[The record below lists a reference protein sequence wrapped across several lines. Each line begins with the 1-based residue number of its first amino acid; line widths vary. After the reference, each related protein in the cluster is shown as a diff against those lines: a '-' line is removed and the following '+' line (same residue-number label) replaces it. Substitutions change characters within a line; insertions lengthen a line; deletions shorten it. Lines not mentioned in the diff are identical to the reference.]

1 MSFLKQAFVI
11 VLLAGCGGGGGGGG
25 DDDGSASMGFPL
37 TSVEG
42 ITYTTNITIG
52 GSQKFDVVLD
62 TGSTTLA
69 VAGSTCSNCGVSP
82 SYSPGASGSDQH
94 STSTAQYGDQSMW
107 QAENYSDTIAI
118 TGDSSLT
125 MRFASITSQTGFFRQ
140 GVPSEGIIGMGGE
153 AIASPG
159 TDAYIAER
167 MKSSLGDNFAVQLCV
182 DDGTLWFGEP
192 DKTHE
197 SSAEA
202 YTPLVQITSEPSYY
216 AVNVASAAI
225 GSASIGVSGDAVV
238 DTGTSIMVL
247 SSSEVSSL
255 ISAVMGSPNYSA
267 AFGSQTLS
275 DNASDIECL
284 TSSMT
289 ATQIDAALPPFTIT
303 LPDTGTGS
311 FTLSLPATQSYFI
324 PVQGEFCFGVASV
337 SGLPTILGDSF
348 LHGVVAIFD
357 VDKSQIGFA
366 AQSGCASSAV
376 RMSDHPGHLPWMI
389 RGRQL

>member
-1 MSFLKQAFVI
+1 MSFLKQACAAAL
-11 VLLAGCGGGGGGGG
+11 LLAGCGGGGGG
-25 DDDGSASMGFPL
+25 DDSSSMGFPL
-37 TSVEG
+37 VSIEG

-69 VAGSTCSNCGVSP
+69 VAGSSCTNCGVTP
-82 SYSPGASGSDQH
+82 SYSPGSTGSDQH
-94 STSTAQYGDQSMW
+94 STSTAEYGDQSMW
-107 QAENYSDTIAI
+107 QAENFSDTVAV

-140 GVPSEGIIGMGGE
+140 GVPSEGILGLGGE

-167 MKSSLGDNFAVQLCV
+167 TKSSLGDNFAVQLCV
-182 DDGTLWFGEP
+182 DDGTLWFGAP
-192 DKTHE
+192 DKSSE
-197 SSAEA
+197 ASAEA

-216 AVNVASAAI
+216 AVNVASAGI
-225 GSASIGVSGDAVV
+225 GSASIGISGEAVV

-247 SSSEVSSL
+247 SSAAVNSL
-255 ISAVMGSPNYSA
+255 ISAVTSSPSYSA

-275 DNASDIECL
+275 GDASNIDCL

-289 ATQIDAALPPFTIT
+289 AEQVDAALPPFTIT

-324 PVQGEFCFGVASV
+324 PVEGQFCFGVASV
-337 SGLPTILGDSF
+337 DGLPTILGDAF

-366 AQSGCASSAV
+366 AQTGCAASSAA
-376 RMSDHPGHLPWMI
+376 RASDHPGGHLPWMI
-389 RGRQL
+389 RGHLL

>member
-1 MSFLKQAFVI
+1 MSFLKQACVV
-11 VLLAGCGGGGGGGG
+11 VLLAGCGGGGGG
-25 DDDGSASMGFPL
+25 DDDGSASMGFAL

-69 VAGSTCSNCGVSP
+69 VAGTSCSNCGVTP
-82 SYSPGASGSDQH
+82 AYSPGATGSDQH
-94 STSTAQYGDQSMW
+94 STSTAMYGDQSMW
-107 QAENYSDTIAI
+107 QAENFSDTVAI

-140 GVPSEGIIGMGGE
+140 GVPSEGILGLGGD
-153 AIASPG
+153 ALASPG
-159 TDAYIAER
+159 TDAYIAQR
-167 MKSSLGDNFAVQLCV
+167 TKASLGDNFAVQLCV
-182 DDGTLWFGEP
+182 DDGTLWFGAP
-192 DKTHE
+192 DKSHE
-197 SSAEA
+197 ASAEA
-202 YTPLVQITSEPSYY
+202 YTPLVQITTEPSYY
-216 AVNVASAAI
+216 AVNVASASI

-247 SSSEVSSL
+247 STAQVNAL
-255 ISAVMGSPNYSA
+255 ISAVEASPNYSA

-275 DNASDIECL
+275 GNSTNIDCL

-289 ATQIDAALPPFTIT
+289 DAQIDAALPPFTIT

-311 FTLSLPATQSYFI
+311 FTLSLPATQSYLFDL
-324 PVQGEFCFGVASV
+324 QGQFCFGVASV
-337 SGLPTILGDSF
+337 DGLPTILGDSF

-366 AQSGCASSAV
+366 AQSGCSSSSVA
-376 RMSDHPGHLPWMI
+376 RASDHPGWHLPWMI
-389 RGRQL
+389 RGHQL